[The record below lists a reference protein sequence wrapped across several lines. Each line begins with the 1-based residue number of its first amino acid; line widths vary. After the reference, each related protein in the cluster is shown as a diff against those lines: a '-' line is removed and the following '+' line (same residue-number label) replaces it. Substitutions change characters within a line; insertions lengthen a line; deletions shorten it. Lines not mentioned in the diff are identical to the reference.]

1 MLYDGNNNMLHL
13 VNAEHLA
20 WQPGNFDVKP
30 RNVSALAFRIQ
41 GSADMRCAGK
51 RYHIAAGDILYLPQG
66 LGYQVAYTE
75 TEMLVIHFVTAAD
88 DREPEVYTLQNRS
101 RVHQLFLKAAELW
114 RAKTPGYVNYC
125 TAIFYE
131 IMGEICAECM
141 QMQMPEHFKNA
152 VDYIHQNFRGQL
164 GVGTICRKTAISA
177 TAFRQYFR
185 IYYGITPTEYIRNL
199 RLEYARNLLSGGM
212 SVEQAA
218 EACGI
223 GDSKYF
229 ARLVKEKYGCS
240 PRNLKLHGK

>member
-1 MLYDGNNNMLHL
+1 MCLSEAKRKCA
-13 VNAEHLA
+13 AERRKVCRLIE
-20 WQPGNFDVKP
+20 K
-30 RNVSALAFRIQ
+30 I
-41 GSADMRCAGK
+41 GSAWGFEH
-51 RYHIAAGDILYLPQG
+51 Y
-66 LGYQVAYTE
+66 
-75 TEMLVIHFVTAAD
+75 
-88 DREPEVYTLQNRS
+88 
-101 RVHQLFLKAAELW
+101 
-114 RAKTPGYVNYC
+114 YC

-131 IMGEICAECM
+131 ILGEICAECM
-141 QMQMPEHFKNA
+141 QMQIPEHFKNA
-152 VDYIHQNFRGQL
+152 VDYIHQNFRGKMDIAS
-164 GVGTICRKTAISA
+164 ICRKTAISA